1 MDEEIKKLVEKN
13 LELTE
18 EIHRMTKKINSFIA
32 FQKVMSVVYFLL
44 IVIPL
49 ILSFIYLPP
58 LIGNIVGQYQDL
70 LGNSSTGSIESLL
83 EGINLK

>member
-18 EIHRMTKKINSFIA
+18 EIHRMTKKINNFIA

-44 IVIPL
+44 IIVPIV
-49 ILSFIYLPP
+49 LSLIYLPP
-58 LIGNIVGQYQDL
+58 LLENVIGQYQDL
-70 LGNSSTGSIESLL
+70 LGNPPAGSIEGLL
-83 EGINLK
+83 NGIKY